1 MCVDINQRHSYFWHG
16 VASEERYEKRLLG
29 VGDVLY
35 LYLSGRYIKVFMVL
49 EIYQNVYTYNLYTFL
64 YVDYTFLCVLDSVE
78 FMQAQINI
86 TPKILE

>member
-1 MCVDINQRHSYFWHG
+1 
-16 VASEERYEKRLLG
+16 
-29 VGDVLY
+29 
-35 LYLSGRYIKVFMVL
+35 MVL

>member
-1 MCVDINQRHSYFWHG
+1 MCWYK
-16 VASEERYEKRLLG
+16 SEAHLLLAWGGQWRKVWKRLLG

-35 LYLSGRYIKVFMVL
+35 LYLSGRYIEVFMVL
-49 EIYQNVYTYNLYTFL
+49 EIYQNVYIYNLYTFL